1 MEQIGLWLTT
11 STTSVQLL
19 ANSQTPTGEV
29 DWDSLRITG
38 TGTFLEKSYLRLTS
52 IPDPSS
58 VRSEAVLKKSVE
70 FVKQKWKQGA
80 PWNYVT
86 DQFKSI
92 RQDLTVQGIY
102 NEFTVQVYETH
113 ARLCL
118 ENARLHLSSSWIH
131 RHSI

>member
-1 MEQIGLWLTT
+1 
-11 STTSVQLL
+11 
-19 ANSQTPTGEV
+19 
-29 DWDSLRITG
+29 LRITG
-38 TGTFLEKSYLRLTS
+38 TGTFLEKPYLRLTS

-58 VRSEAVLKKSVE
+58 VRSEAVLKKAVE

-80 PWNYVT
+80 GWHYVT

-118 ENARLHLSSSWIH
+118 ENVRQE
-131 RHSI
+131 